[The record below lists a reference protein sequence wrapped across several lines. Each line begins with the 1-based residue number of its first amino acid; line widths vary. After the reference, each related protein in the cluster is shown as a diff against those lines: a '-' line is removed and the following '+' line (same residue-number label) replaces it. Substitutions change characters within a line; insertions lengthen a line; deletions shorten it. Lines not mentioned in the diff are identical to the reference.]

1 MNCCTSTGI
10 TLSSEGL
17 VLEHLEDDTAIADAL
32 AVFVLQNAQ
41 ILKWKL
47 PWPKS
52 IPAVTLLMYSYISS
66 AAGTRSKCVSPGN
79 YLTNSA
85 EEKAW
90 EGHISKL
97 SQIFSPVCGKLP
109 NICWELNCLLISQA
123 YLLLWVTLLGVSCS
137 TDTARSG
144 RASAPSWRCGVLLV
158 QSCQCLLTVH
168 FPRKTGYVVPNWM
181 WGGENKH
188 LSRTKVIVLIHQRAL
203 VCSV

>member
-97 SQIFSPVCGKLP
+97 S
-109 NICWELNCLLISQA
+109 
-123 YLLLWVTLLGVSCS
+123 
-137 TDTARSG
+137 
-144 RASAPSWRCGVLLV
+144 
-158 QSCQCLLTVH
+158 
-168 FPRKTGYVVPNWM
+168 
-181 WGGENKH
+181 
-188 LSRTKVIVLIHQRAL
+188 
-203 VCSV
+203 